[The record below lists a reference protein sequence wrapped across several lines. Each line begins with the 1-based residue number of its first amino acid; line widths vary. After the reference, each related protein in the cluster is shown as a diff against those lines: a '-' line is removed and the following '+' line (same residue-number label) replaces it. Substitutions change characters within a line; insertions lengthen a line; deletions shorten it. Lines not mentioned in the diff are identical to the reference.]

1 MNQSPK
7 VPPRFV
13 PTLTEVVP
21 IEPVDEPAEAAKPS
35 AGLDQALAQVERSFG
50 QQTAVVEHAV
60 PADPA
65 VTPSAA
71 ATAPVVTAAA
81 VAAPAVAAPLVSF
94 HSPWLADG
102 LYARGKPASI
112 PHELPPLPASL
123 PPQQPFADASAQL
136 DAPQGLHVEQEA
148 ELQEIAAP
156 QESSPLEHAQ
166 QSELAAELEQAVAE
180 AVPTLG
186 AGSHGDEKSS
196 AALVD
201 DSAHPSG
208 QRGQAAA
215 QPLPI
220 DEEQLT
226 RQLMAHVD
234 QLLEQRIKE
243 AVEAAVQEQT
253 QLLVSRLREGVEAAV
268 RASVHQAV
276 EAAALT
282 ASTSSNK
289 A

>member
-21 IEPVDEPAEAAKPS
+21 IEPVDEPAEVAKPS

-50 QQTAVVEHAV
+50 LQTEIEHAA
-60 PADPA
+60 PAEPA

-71 ATAPVVTAAA
+71 ATVPVVTAAT
-81 VAAPAVAAPLVSF
+81 VAAPLVSF

-136 DAPQGLHVEQEA
+136 DAPQGLHVEQAA

-166 QSELAAELEQAVAE
+166 QSELAAELEPVAE
-180 AVPTLG
+180 AVS
-186 AGSHGDEKSS
+186 AFDAAKDGDAKS

-201 DSAHPSG
+201 ESAHPSG
-208 QRGQAAA
+208 QQGQAAA

-220 DEEQLT
+220 DEDQLT

-234 QLLEQRIKE
+234 QLLELRIKE

-282 ASTSSNK
+282 TSTSSNK

>member
-1 MNQSPK
+1 M
-7 VPPRFV
+7 
-13 PTLTEVVP
+13 E
-21 IEPVDEPAEAAKPS
+21 
-35 AGLDQALAQVERSFG
+35 QA
-50 QQTAVVEHAV
+50 
-60 PADPA
+60 
-65 VTPSAA
+65 
-71 ATAPVVTAAA
+71 
-81 VAAPAVAAPLVSF
+81 
-94 HSPWLADG
+94 
-102 LYARGKPASI
+102 
-112 PHELPPLPASL
+112 
-123 PPQQPFADASAQL
+123 
-136 DAPQGLHVEQEA
+136 A

-156 QESSPLEHAQ
+156 QESSPVEHAQ
-166 QSELAAELEQAVAE
+166 QSELAAELEQAAAE
-180 AVPTLG
+180 AVSGLD
-186 AGSHGDEKSS
+186 AGSDGDAKS
-196 AALVD
+196 AALAD
-201 DSAHPSG
+201 DSAHLSG
-208 QRGQAAA
+208 QQGQVAA

-282 ASTSSNK
+282 STSSNK

>member
-50 QQTAVVEHAV
+50 QQTEVEHAE
-60 PADPA
+60 PAEPA
-65 VTPSAA
+65 VTPSVA
-71 ATAPVVTAAA
+71 ATAPVVA
-81 VAAPAVAAPLVSF
+81 VPAVTAPLVSF

-123 PPQQPFADASAQL
+123 PTQQPFADASAQL
-136 DAPQGLHVEQEA
+136 DAPKGLHVEQEA
-148 ELQEIAAP
+148 ELQEIATT
-156 QESSPLEHAQ
+156 QESLPVEHAQ
-166 QSELAAELEQAVAE
+166 QSELAAELAPVAE
-180 AVPTLG
+180 AVSAIDAAK
-186 AGSHGDEKSS
+186 AGDAKS

-201 DSAHPSG
+201 DSAHLSG
-208 QRGQAAA
+208 QQVQAAA

-220 DEEQLT
+220 DEDQLT
-226 RQLMAHVD
+226 HQLMAHVD

>member
-35 AGLDQALAQVERSFG
+35 AGLDQALAQVERSLG
-50 QQTAVVEHAV
+50 QQTEVEHAE
-60 PADPA
+60 PAEPA
-65 VTPSAA
+65 VTPSVA
-71 ATAPVVTAAA
+71 ATAPVVA
-81 VAAPAVAAPLVSF
+81 VPAVTAPLVSF

-136 DAPQGLHVEQEA
+136 DAPKGLHVEQEA
-148 ELQEIAAP
+148 ELQEIAAT
-156 QESSPLEHAQ
+156 QESLPVEHAQ
-166 QSELAAELEQAVAE
+166 QSELAAELEPVAE
-180 AVPTLG
+180 AVS
-186 AGSHGDEKSS
+186 AIDAAKDGDAKS

>member
-50 QQTAVVEHAV
+50 QQTEVEHAE
-60 PADPA
+60 PAEPA
-65 VTPSAA
+65 VTPSVA
-71 ATAPVVTAAA
+71 ATAPVVA
-81 VAAPAVAAPLVSF
+81 VPAVTAPLVSF

-136 DAPQGLHVEQEA
+136 DAPKGLHVEQEA
-148 ELQEIAAP
+148 ELQEIAAT
-156 QESSPLEHAQ
+156 QESLPVEHAQ
-166 QSELAAELEQAVAE
+166 QSELAAELEPVAE
-180 AVPTLG
+180 AVS
-186 AGSHGDEKSS
+186 AIDAAKDGDAKS

-201 DSAHPSG
+201 DSAHLSG
-208 QRGQAAA
+208 QQGQAAA

-220 DEEQLT
+220 DEDQLT

-253 QLLVSRLREGVEAAV
+253 QLMVSRLREGVEAAV

-289 A
+289 T

>member
-35 AGLDQALAQVERSFG
+35 AGLDQALAQVERSLG
-50 QQTAVVEHAV
+50 QQTEVEHAE
-60 PADPA
+60 PAEPA
-65 VTPSAA
+65 VTPSVA
-71 ATAPVVTAAA
+71 ATAPVVA
-81 VAAPAVAAPLVSF
+81 VPAVTAPLVSF

-136 DAPQGLHVEQEA
+136 DAPKGLHVEQEA

-166 QSELAAELEQAVAE
+166 QSELASELEQAVAE

-201 DSAHPSG
+201 DSAHLSG
-208 QRGQAAA
+208 QQGQAAA

-220 DEEQLT
+220 DEDQLT

-253 QLLVSRLREGVEAAV
+253 QLMVSRLREGVEAAV

>member
-21 IEPVDEPAEAAKPS
+21 IEPVDEPAEVAKPS

-50 QQTAVVEHAV
+50 LQTEIEHAA
-60 PADPA
+60 PAEPA

-71 ATAPVVTAAA
+71 ATVPVVTAPA
-81 VAAPAVAAPLVSF
+81 VAAAAVAAPLVSF

-136 DAPQGLHVEQEA
+136 DAPQGLHVEQAA

-156 QESSPLEHAQ
+156 QESSPVEHAQ
-166 QSELAAELEQAVAE
+166 QSELAAELEQAAAE
-180 AVPTLG
+180 AVSGLD
-186 AGSHGDEKSS
+186 AGSDGDAKS
-196 AALVD
+196 AALAD
-201 DSAHPSG
+201 DSAHLSG
-208 QRGQAAA
+208 QQGQVAA

>member
-136 DAPQGLHVEQEA
+136 DAPKGLHVEQEA
-148 ELQEIAAP
+148 ELQEIAAT
-156 QESSPLEHAQ
+156 QESLPVEHAQ
-166 QSELAAELEQAVAE
+166 QSELAAELEPVAE
-180 AVPTLG
+180 AVS
-186 AGSHGDEKSS
+186 AIDAAKDGDAKS

-201 DSAHPSG
+201 DSAHLSG
-208 QRGQAAA
+208 QQGQAAA

-220 DEEQLT
+220 DEDQLT

-253 QLLVSRLREGVEAAV
+253 QLMVSRLREGVEAAV

-289 A
+289 T

>member
-35 AGLDQALAQVERSFG
+35 VGLDQALAQVERSFG
-50 QQTAVVEHAV
+50 QQTEVEHAE
-60 PADPA
+60 PAEPA
-65 VTPSAA
+65 ITPSAA
-71 ATAPVVTAAA
+71 ATASVVTAA
-81 VAAPAVAAPLVSF
+81 VVTAPAVAAPLVSF

-136 DAPQGLHVEQEA
+136 DAPKGLHVEQEA
-148 ELQEIAAP
+148 ELQEIAAT
-156 QESSPLEHAQ
+156 QESLPVEHAQ
-166 QSELAAELEQAVAE
+166 QSELAAELAPVAE
-180 AVPTLG
+180 AVSAIDAAK
-186 AGSHGDEKSS
+186 AGDAKS

-201 DSAHPSG
+201 DSAHLSG
-208 QRGQAAA
+208 QQGQAAA

-253 QLLVSRLREGVEAAV
+253 QLMVSRLREGVEAAV